1 MKRRVA
7 VIEDNFENRL
17 LARIIL
23 SPHYE
28 VAEYADGGEALRA
41 FAQEPPDLILL
52 DISLPGLD
60 GTEVLARIR
69 EHPEWRR
76 LPVLAFT
83 AFASARERERYLAA
97 GFDDH
102 ISKPITDKQAMLQ
115 LLGRLLDPP
124 DPRGPA
130 PS

>member
-1 MKRRVA
+1 MRRRVA
-7 VIEDNFENRL
+7 VVEDNFENRL

-28 VAEYADGGEALRA
+28 VAEYGDGSEALRA
-41 FAQEPPDLILL
+41 FASQAPDLVLL

-69 EHPEWRR
+69 EHPDWKDI
-76 LPVLAFT
+76 PVVAFT
-83 AFASARERERYLAA
+83 AFASNRERELYLAA

-102 ISKPITDKQAMLQ
+102 ISKPITDKQAMLR
-115 LLGRLLDPP
+115 LLCRLLDPVL
-124 DPRGPA
+124 
-130 PS
+130 